1 MAAPDY
7 TGLYEGAG
15 QAANIDPLLLRAIAE
30 QESSEGRNTGPSSAG
45 ARGVMQFI
53 PETAARYGVNVNDA
67 KSSIY
72 GAGRYIDDLLQY
84 YGGDLHSALSA
95 YGGDAGGKAGY
106 ANSVLANYRALQK
119 PSSQAASSGDQ
130 GGIKITMK
138 PATPS
143 PFLPKS
149 VPGADNYLAGSNIDE
164 IEKHVG
170 ESLSSIPDV
179 KAQGPDF
186 AGALTGGT
194 STTKPAPAAPPSDKP
209 DFAGALSPPAAP
221 AAAPQPQPV
230 AGIPEA
236 GQPAAAQP
244 APATPAS
251 LATADATPQ
260 VIEGTPISQPAGPNW
275 LQRNITDPWRQAY
288 NPLVSDVPPM
298 NYLLGSPTAQAALA
312 GALQGPRDV
321 ARSATE
327 FAQYANTNPTL
338 AAIDR
343 AAPQIPLPSAVGG
356 GTIGGSTPDQLA
368 ATADRLKAEQAQ
380 NERQYGRSLA
390 YKAGNLAG
398 DLFATIPFLGP
409 VGNALMRGAKLAP
422 QVVSRAAP
430 FVNTVLQGGGQN
442 VMTSPDKAPGEAFSE
457 GGGGALALHGILGE
471 VGAKLAS
478 GPVKQAVQDADD
490 LGFNLSMGDRYG
502 GRAKQIEDVT
512 RYTPGSGA
520 SALDAQY
527 RARINTIINRNMG
540 IDSPN
545 LDQATLRQARAA
557 SGQLMDQIKNV
568 DINGNTDATFQN
580 ELANLHQQAADR
592 GITGITKQIDNIWD
606 IMARPNNAGTFPGQS
621 IQDLV
626 GRGGTLDNMIR
637 DGAPGEPLLAQQIK
651 DAVYDAAQRSTS
663 NPQAVRDFTNGRYI
677 YKVMKTVEPLVN
689 KTGELDDATYAG
701 TARRIVQQDFNQNGE
716 MAKLQRVLSGP
727 LAELKSS
734 GTGRQLL
741 TARGLGLMSGEG
753 GLGAGLAYLAPA
765 GIDQVIAAS
774 APWATSA
781 LLGRGLRF
789 GPNLASEA
797 GWPGAT
803 IGAVRQT
810 FNPLLPRVA
819 GPTVATNPL
828 LSNQGQQR

>member
-1 MAAPDY
+1 MADY
-7 TGLYEGAG
+7 TSLYQGAG
-15 QAANIDPLLLRAIAE
+15 LAANIDPLLLRAIAQ
-30 QESSEGRNTGPSSAG
+30 QESDEGQNIGPSSAG

-53 PETAARYGVNVNDA
+53 PETASRYGVNVNDP

-72 GAGRYIDDLLQY
+72 GAGRYMDDLLQY

-95 YGGDAGGKAGY
+95 YGGDSGGKAGY
-106 ANSVLANYRALQK
+106 ANSVLARYQALQK
-119 PSSQAASSGDQ
+119 PAASSGDQ

-138 PATPS
+138 PVATPS

-149 VPGADNYLAGSNIDE
+149 VPGAGNYLAGSNIDE

-170 ESLSSIPDV
+170 EPLSSVPD
-179 KAQGPDF
+179 
-186 AGALTGGT
+186 T
-194 STTKPAPAAPPSDKP
+194 KP
-209 DFAGALSPPAAP
+209 DFAGGLRMLHTRAAP
-221 AAAPQPQPV
+221 VSPEPV

-236 GQPAAAQP
+236 GQPSAAQP
-244 APATPAS
+244 VPAVPKAPATA
-251 LATADATPQ
+251 AATPQ
-260 VIEGTPISQPAGPNW
+260 EIEGTPISQPAPPSW
-275 LQRNITDPWRQAY
+275 TQRNITDPWRQAY

-298 NYLLGSPTAQAALA
+298 NYLLGSPTAQAVLA

-356 GTIGGSTPDQLA
+356 GTVGGATPDQLA
-368 ATADRLKAEQAQ
+368 ATANRLKAEQAQ
-380 NERQYGRSLA
+380 NERQYGSSLA
-390 YKAGNLAG
+390 YKAGNVVG

-409 VGNALMRGAKLAP
+409 VGKAAMSAAEYAP
-422 QVVSRAAP
+422 AVVQRAVP

-457 GGGGALALHGILGE
+457 GGAGALALHGILGE
-471 VGAKLAS
+471 AGAKLAS
-478 GPVKQAVQDADD
+478 GPVRQAVQDADD

-527 RARINTIINRNMG
+527 RSRINTIINRNMG

-557 SGQLMDQIKNV
+557 SGQLMDRIKNV
-568 DINGNTDATFQN
+568 DINGNTDAIFTN
-580 ELANLHQQAADR
+580 RLADLHQQAADR
-592 GITGITKQIDNIWD
+592 GITGVTSEIDKLWN
-606 IMARPNNAGTFPGQS
+606 IMARPNNAGTLPGQS
-621 IQDLV
+621 IADLV
-626 GRGGTLDNMIR
+626 QKGGSLDNMLENGT
-637 DGAPGEPLLAQQIK
+637 GAEKGFAQQIK

-701 TARRIVQQDFNQNGE
+701 VARRIIQQGFDQTGE

-741 TARGLGLMSGEG
+741 TAKGLGLMSGEG
-753 GLGAGLAYLAPA
+753 GLGAGLAYLAPS
-765 GIDQVIAAS
+765 GIDQVIAAT

-789 GPNLASEA
+789 GPNLASES
-797 GWPGAT
+797 GWPGAAMST
-803 IGAVRQT
+803 VRQT
-810 FNPLLPRVA
+810 FNPLLSRVA

-828 LSNQGQQR
+828 LTNQGQQR

>member
-1 MAAPDY
+1 MADY
-7 TGLYEGAG
+7 TSLYQGAG
-15 QAANIDPLLLRAIAE
+15 LASNIDPMLLRAIAE
-30 QESSEGRNTGPSSAG
+30 QESGEGQNTGPSSAG

-53 PETAARYGVNVNDA
+53 PETASRYGVNVNDP

-72 GAGRYIDDLLQY
+72 GAGRYMDDLLQY

-95 YGGDAGGKAGY
+95 YGGDSGGKAGY
-106 ANSVLANYRALQK
+106 ANNVLARYQALQK
-119 PSSQAASSGDQ
+119 PAASSGDQ

-138 PATPS
+138 PVATPS

-170 ESLSSIPDV
+170 EPLSSVPDT
-179 KAQGPDF
+179 KTDF
-186 AGALTGGT
+186 AGALTGGA
-194 STTKPAPAAPPSDKP
+194 STTKAAPAAPASDKP
-209 DFAGALSPPAAP
+209 DFAGALSPPPARAAP
-221 AAAPQPQPV
+221 VSPEPV

-236 GQPAAAQP
+236 GQPSAAQP
-244 APATPAS
+244 VPAAPTAPATA
-251 LATADATPQ
+251 AATPQ
-260 VIEGTPISQPAGPNW
+260 EIEGTPISQPAGPSW
-275 LQRNITDPWRQAY
+275 TQRNITDPWRQAY

-356 GTIGGSTPDQLA
+356 GTVGGATPDQLA
-368 ATADRLKAEQAQ
+368 ATANRLKAEQAQ
-380 NERQYGRSLA
+380 NERQYGSSLA
-390 YKAGNLAG
+390 YKAGNVVG

-409 VGNALMRGAKLAP
+409 VGKAAMSAAEYAP
-422 QVVSRAAP
+422 AVVQRAVP

-457 GGGGALALHGILGE
+457 GGAGALALHGILGAA
-471 VGAKLAS
+471 GAKLAS
-478 GPVKQAVQDADD
+478 GPVRQAVQDADD

-545 LDQATLRQARAA
+545 LDQATLRQAADT
-557 SGQLMDQIKNV
+557 SGRLMDQIKNV
-568 DINGNTDATFQN
+568 TINGNADATFQN

-701 TARRIVQQDFNQNGE
+701 TARRITQQDFNQNGE

-741 TARGLGLMSGEG
+741 TMRGLGLMSGEG

-810 FNPLLPRVA
+810 FNPLLARVA